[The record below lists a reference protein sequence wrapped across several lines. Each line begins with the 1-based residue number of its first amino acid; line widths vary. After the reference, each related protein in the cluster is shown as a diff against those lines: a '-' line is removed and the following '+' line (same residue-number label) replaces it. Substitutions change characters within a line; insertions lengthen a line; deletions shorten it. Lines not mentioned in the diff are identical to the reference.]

1 MNKVC
6 ILLLLF
12 IISIMAE
19 YKIKDI
25 ETLTGIKAHTIRIW
39 EKRYRILIPDR
50 TETRIRMYSDQDLS
64 SLLNISLLNKNGH
77 KISHIAEWDK
87 NKINR
92 LVWDIKM
99 SRNIDFT
106 EERLILALL
115 HTDEQLF
122 SETLQVVIDEKG
134 LIRTFSE
141 DLMPFL
147 ERIGVMWLVNS
158 ISASQE
164 HFISN
169 LIRQKIIS
177 EIDKQEIPSDKS
189 HPIMLY
195 LPEHDWH
202 EIGLLFYQYLLRS
215 KGFHTVYL
223 GQSLPYDSLLN
234 CIQRIQPKAIISS
247 WLTAIDKPF
256 IINYFKRLK
265 KDAPNT
271 MLFAGGTQINLHS
284 FDLTEYVT
292 EIKSSDSLLSH
303 FVK

>member
-1 MNKVC
+1 
-6 ILLLLF
+6 
-12 IISIMAE
+12 MAE

-25 ETLTGIKAHTIRIW
+25 EILTGIKAHTIRIW
-39 EKRYRILIPDR
+39 EKRYKILIPER
-50 TETRIRMYSDQDLS
+50 TETQIRTYSDQDLS

-87 NKINR
+87 DKINR

-99 SRNIDFT
+99 SRNVNFT
-106 EERLILALL
+106 EEKLILALL

-122 SETLQVVIDEKG
+122 SETLQVLIDDKG
-134 LIRTFSE
+134 LSKTFSE

-158 ISASQE
+158 ISAAQE

-177 EIDKQEIPSDKS
+177 EIDKQEIPADKS
-189 HPIMLY
+189 NPVMLY

-215 KGFHTVYL
+215 QGFHTVYL
-223 GQSLPYDSLLN
+223 GQSLPYDSLLD

-256 IINYFKRLK
+256 IINYFKQLK
-265 KDAPNT
+265 QDAPNA
-271 MLFAGGTQINLHS
+271 MLFAGGAQINLHS
-284 FDLTEYVT
+284 LDLIGYVT
-292 EIKSSDSLLSH
+292 EIKNADSLLAH
-303 FVK
+303 FVN

>member
-1 MNKVC
+1 
-6 ILLLLF
+6 
-12 IISIMAE
+12 MAE

-25 ETLTGIKAHTIRIW
+25 EILTGIKAHTIRIW
-39 EKRYRILIPDR
+39 EKRYRILIPER
-50 TETRIRMYSDQDLS
+50 TETQIRTYSDQDLS

-87 NKINR
+87 DKINR

-99 SRNIDFT
+99 SRNVNFT
-106 EERLILALL
+106 EEKLILALL

-122 SETLQVVIDEKG
+122 SETLQVLIDDKG
-134 LIRTFSE
+134 LSKTFSE

-158 ISASQE
+158 ISAAQE

-177 EIDKQEIPSDKS
+177 EIDKQEIPADKS
-189 HPIMLY
+189 NPVMLY

-223 GQSLPYDSLLN
+223 GQSLPYDSLLD

-256 IINYFKRLK
+256 IINYFKQLK
-265 KDAPNT
+265 QDAPNA
-271 MLFAGGTQINLHS
+271 MLFAGGAQINLHS
-284 FDLTEYVT
+284 LDLIGYVT
-292 EIKSSDSLLSH
+292 EIKNADSLLAH
-303 FVK
+303 FVN

>member
-1 MNKVC
+1 
-6 ILLLLF
+6 
-12 IISIMAE
+12 MAD

-25 ETLTGIKAHTIRIW
+25 EILTGIKAHTIRIW
-39 EKRYRILIPDR
+39 EKRYKILIPER
-50 TETRIRMYSDQDLS
+50 TQTQIRTYSDQDLS

-87 NKINR
+87 DKINR

-99 SRNIDFT
+99 SRNVNFT
-106 EERLILALL
+106 EEKLILALL

-122 SETLQVVIDEKG
+122 SETLQVLIDDKG
-134 LIRTFSE
+134 LSKTFSE

-158 ISASQE
+158 ISAAQE

-177 EIDKQEIPSDKS
+177 EIDKQEIPADKS
-189 HPIMLY
+189 NPVMLY

-223 GQSLPYDSLLN
+223 GQSLPYDSLLD

-256 IINYFKRLK
+256 IINYFKQLK
-265 KDAPNT
+265 QDAPNA
-271 MLFAGGTQINLHS
+271 MLFAGGAQINLHS
-284 FDLTEYVT
+284 LDLIGYVT
-292 EIKSSDSLLSH
+292 EIKNADSLLAH
-303 FVK
+303 FVN

>member
-6 ILLLLF
+6 ILLFSGIYTL
-12 IISIMAE
+12 MAE

-39 EKRYRILIPDR
+39 EKRYSILIPDR
-50 TETRIRMYSDQDLS
+50 TETHIRMYSDQDLS

-99 SRNIDFT
+99 SRNVDFT
-106 EERLILALL
+106 EEKLILALL

-134 LIRTFSE
+134 LVKTFSE

-158 ISASQE
+158 ISAAQE

-177 EIDKQEIPSDKS
+177 EIDKQAIPADKS
-189 HPIMLY
+189 NPIMLY

-223 GQSLPYDSLLN
+223 GQSLPYDSLLD
-234 CIQRIQPKAIISS
+234 CIQRIQPKAVISS

-256 IINYFKRLK
+256 IINYFKQLK

-284 FDLTEYVT
+284 FELIEYVT
-292 EIKSSDSLLSH
+292 EIKNSDSLLSH

>member
-1 MNKVC
+1 
-6 ILLLLF
+6 
-12 IISIMAE
+12 MAE

-25 ETLTGIKAHTIRIW
+25 EILTGIKAHTIRIW
-39 EKRYRILIPDR
+39 EKRYKILIPER
-50 TETRIRMYSDQDLS
+50 TETQIRTYSDQDLS

-87 NKINR
+87 DKINR

-99 SRNIDFT
+99 SRNVNFT
-106 EERLILALL
+106 EEKLILALL

-122 SETLQVVIDEKG
+122 SETLQVLIDDKG
-134 LIRTFSE
+134 LSKTFSE

-158 ISASQE
+158 ISAAQE

-177 EIDKQEIPSDKS
+177 EIDKQEIPADKS
-189 HPIMLY
+189 NPVMLY

-223 GQSLPYDSLLN
+223 GQSLPYDSLLD

-256 IINYFKRLK
+256 IVNYFKQLK
-265 KDAPNT
+265 QDAPNA
-271 MLFAGGTQINLHS
+271 MLFAGGAQINLHS
-284 FDLTEYVT
+284 LDLIGYVT
-292 EIKSSDSLLSH
+292 EIKNADSLLAH
-303 FVK
+303 FVN

>member
-1 MNKVC
+1 
-6 ILLLLF
+6 
-12 IISIMAE
+12 MAE

-25 ETLTGIKAHTIRIW
+25 EILTGIKAHTIRIW
-39 EKRYRILIPDR
+39 EKRYKILIPER
-50 TETRIRMYSDQDLS
+50 TQTQIRTYSDQDLS

-87 NKINR
+87 DKINR

-99 SRNIDFT
+99 SRNVNFT
-106 EERLILALL
+106 EEKLILALL

-122 SETLQVVIDEKG
+122 SETLQVLIDDKG
-134 LIRTFSE
+134 LSKTFSE

-158 ISASQE
+158 ISAAQE

-177 EIDKQEIPSDKS
+177 EIDKQEIPADKS
-189 HPIMLY
+189 NPVMLY

-223 GQSLPYDSLLN
+223 GQSLPYDSLLD

-256 IINYFKRLK
+256 IINYFKQLK
-265 KDAPNT
+265 QDAPNA
-271 MLFAGGTQINLHS
+271 MLFAGGAQINLHS
-284 FDLTEYVT
+284 LDLIGYVT
-292 EIKSSDSLLSH
+292 EIKNADSLLAH
-303 FVK
+303 LVN

>member
-1 MNKVC
+1 M
-6 ILLLLF
+6 
-12 IISIMAE
+12 
-19 YKIKDI
+19 
-25 ETLTGIKAHTIRIW
+25 
-39 EKRYRILIPDR
+39 
-50 TETRIRMYSDQDLS
+50 
-64 SLLNISLLNKNGH
+64 NISLLNKNGH

-87 NKINR
+87 DKINR

-99 SRNIDFT
+99 SRNVNFT
-106 EERLILALL
+106 EEKLILALL

-122 SETLQVVIDEKG
+122 SETLQVLIDDKG
-134 LIRTFSE
+134 LSKTFSE

-158 ISASQE
+158 ISAAQE

-177 EIDKQEIPSDKS
+177 EIDKQEIPADKS
-189 HPIMLY
+189 NPVMLY

-223 GQSLPYDSLLN
+223 GQSLPYDSLLD

-256 IINYFKRLK
+256 IVNYFKQLK
-265 KDAPNT
+265 QDAPNA
-271 MLFAGGTQINLHS
+271 MLFAGGAQINLHS
-284 FDLTEYVT
+284 LDLIGYVT
-292 EIKSSDSLLSH
+292 EIKNADSLLSH
-303 FVK
+303 FVN

>member
-1 MNKVC
+1 LNKVC
-6 ILLLLF
+6 ILLFSGIYTL
-12 IISIMAE
+12 MAE

-39 EKRYRILIPDR
+39 EKRYSILIPDR
-50 TETRIRMYSDQDLS
+50 TETHIRMYSDQDLS

-99 SRNIDFT
+99 SRNVDFT
-106 EERLILALL
+106 EEKLILALL

-158 ISASQE
+158 ISAAQE

-177 EIDKQEIPSDKS
+177 EIDKQAIPADKS
-189 HPIMLY
+189 NPIMLY

-223 GQSLPYDSLLN
+223 GQSLPYDSLLD
-234 CIQRIQPKAIISS
+234 CIQRIQPKAVISS

-256 IINYFKRLK
+256 IINYFKQLK

-284 FDLTEYVT
+284 FELIEYVT
-292 EIKSSDSLLSH
+292 EIKNSDSLLSH

>member
-1 MNKVC
+1 
-6 ILLLLF
+6 
-12 IISIMAE
+12 MAE

-39 EKRYRILIPDR
+39 EKRYSILIPER
-50 TETRIRMYSDQDLS
+50 TETHIRMYNDQDLS

-99 SRNIDFT
+99 SRNVDFT
-106 EERLILALL
+106 EEKLILALL

-134 LIRTFSE
+134 LVKTFSE

-158 ISASQE
+158 ISAAQE

-177 EIDKQEIPSDKS
+177 EIDKQAIPADKS
-189 HPIMLY
+189 NPIMLY

-223 GQSLPYDSLLN
+223 GQSLPYDSLLD
-234 CIQRIQPKAIISS
+234 CIQRIQPKAVISS

-256 IINYFKRLK
+256 IINYFKQLK

-284 FDLTEYVT
+284 FELIEYVT
-292 EIKSSDSLLSH
+292 EIKNSDSLLSH